1 MRPDGGIMGK
11 RLFVGNLA
19 YAVTEQALK
28 DLFASAGSVQSVKII
43 TDRDT
48 GRSKGFA
55 FVEMSTDDEAANA
68 IEQFNSKDMQ
78 GRALQ
83 VSEAKPRPEG
93 EGGGGGPRRFG
104 GGGGRGGAG
113 GGRF

>member
-1 MRPDGGIMGK
+1 MGK

-19 YAVTEQALK
+19 YAVTEQSLK
-28 DLFASAGSVQSVKII
+28 DLFGGAGSVQSVKII

-55 FVEMSTDDEAANA
+55 FVEMATDDEAAKA
-68 IEQFNSKDMQ
+68 IEQFNSADLQ
-78 GRALQ
+78 GRAMQ

-93 EGGGGGPRRFG
+93 DGGGGPRRFG
-104 GGGGRGGAG
+104 GGGGR
-113 GGRF
+113 F